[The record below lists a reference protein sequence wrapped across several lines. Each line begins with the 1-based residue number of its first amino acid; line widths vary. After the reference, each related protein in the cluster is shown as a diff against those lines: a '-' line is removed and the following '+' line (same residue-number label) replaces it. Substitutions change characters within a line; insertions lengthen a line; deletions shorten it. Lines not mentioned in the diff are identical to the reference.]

1 MAREEKAAF
10 ESQEQD
16 QEDEEGFE
24 TQQTRRPQPIKIA
37 PTLELGPVGTADGGT
52 GEIDSVW
59 ADGDTD
65 GADDDGKASARHLV
79 GKGKGSTAD
88 INKAG
93 PPGKRSK
100 PN

>member
-10 ESQEQD
+10 EAQEQG
-16 QEDEEGFE
+16 EDDEGFD
-24 TQQTRRPQPIKIA
+24 TAVVRKPNTIRIA

-59 ADGDTD
+59 AEGEEIDGL
-65 GADDDGKASARHLV
+65 GADDDGKAGAKHLV
-79 GKGKGSTAD
+79 GKGKAGQID
-88 INKAG
+88 QIG